1 VTNHHLYLYGV
12 VRAGAAPPA
21 GVPVVE
27 PSAGDLRGFEHG
39 RLMTLA
45 SPLEGSRVRTTAANL
60 DAHQRVVEGAMRRGV
75 VLPFRF
81 GMLVESEESLL
92 DDFLAG
98 NEERLVRM
106 LDRFEHLVE
115 VRVTARYCGD
125 QALREVVR
133 SSGRIRR
140 LQSKVELRSD
150 AASYYDRIALGEEVI
165 RGLGRLRER
174 DAEGVS
180 SRLRTAAKSERRLPS
195 DSDQTVLRA
204 AYLLDASRLQQFDR
218 ALAAV
223 GERQSG
229 RMELS
234 FVGPLAPWDFVELN
248 GDDLRPLP
256 RLRPRTLSRLRAA
269 A

>member
-1 VTNHHLYLYGV
+1 MSEHHLYLYGV
-12 VRAGAAPPA
+12 VRAGAPLPEGA
-21 GVPVVE
+21 PVVE
-27 PSAGDLRGFEHG
+27 PSAGALRGVEHG
-39 RLMTLA
+39 RLMALA
-45 SPLEGSRVRTTAANL
+45 SPLEGGRVRTSTANL
-60 DAHQRVVEGAMRRGV
+60 DAHQRVVEGAMRGGV

-81 GMLVESEESLL
+81 GMLVESEESLQH
-92 DDFLAG
+92 DFLAG
-98 NEERLVRM
+98 HEERLVRM
-106 LDRFEHLVE
+106 LERFDRLVE

-140 LQSKVELRSD
+140 LQAKVELRSD

-165 RGLGRLRER
+165 KGLTRLRER
-174 DAEGVS
+174 DADGVS
-180 SRLRTAAKSERRLPS
+180 ARLRAAARSERRLPS
-195 DSDQTVLRA
+195 ESDQTVLRA
-204 AYLLDASRLQQFDR
+204 AYLLDASRLRQFDR

-234 FVGPLAPWDFVELN
+234 FVGPLAPWDFVELG

-256 RLRPRTLSRLRAA
+256 RLRPRTLSRPKAA